1 MRSAEAIGYVAMGL
15 VLLFAVT
22 QSAIINSGFGEAAR
36 LDHAAPI
43 ALGAFFALLGYVM
56 PQIKQNYTIGV
67 RLPWTLESEKAWDV
81 THAFVGRAW
90 ISVGLT
96 TAALAAIPE
105 TAVDL
110 CGAPVAVL
118 LGGLALSIVAAIVIA
133 YRTWRDDQ
141 RRRRSAA
148 RRRAPRR

>member
-1 MRSAEAIGYVAMGL
+1 M
-15 VLLFAVT
+15 
-22 QSAIINSGFGEAAR
+22 
-36 LDHAAPI
+36 
-43 ALGAFFALLGYVM
+43 
-56 PQIKQNYTIGV
+56 

-90 ISVGLT
+90 ISVGLS
-96 TAALAAIPE
+96 TAGLAAIPE
-105 TAVDL
+105 TVVDL
-110 CGAPVAVL
+110 GGAPVALL

>member
-1 MRSAEAIGYVAMGL
+1 MGL

-67 RLPWTLESEKAWDV
+67 RLPWTLESEKAWNAS
-81 THAFVGRAW
+81 HAFIGRAW
-90 ISVGLT
+90 VAVGAT

-105 TAVDL
+105 TVVDL
-110 CGAPVAVL
+110 GGAPVVVL
-118 LGGLALSIVAAIVIA
+118 LGGLAVSTVATIVIA

-141 RRRRSAA
+141 RRRRSTT

>member
-1 MRSAEAIGYVAMGL
+1 
-15 VLLFAVT
+15 
-22 QSAIINSGFGEAAR
+22 
-36 LDHAAPI
+36 
-43 ALGAFFALLGYVM
+43 
-56 PQIKQNYTIGV
+56 V
-67 RLPWTLESEKAWDV
+67 RLPWTLESEKSWDAS
-81 THAFVGRAW
+81 HAFIGRAW

-96 TAALAAIPE
+96 TAGLAVIPE

-110 CGAPVAVL
+110 GGVPVAVL

-141 RRRRSAA
+141 RRRRSTT